1 MISIPDRREFQAHA
15 TTGMYM
21 PHHGLGP
28 DLFLLDRKIKLDLCP
43 YASWLPRLN
52 KQTA

>member
-21 PHHGLGP
+21 PHHAEEV
-28 DLFLLDRKIKLDLCP
+28 
-43 YASWLPRLN
+43 ASPIN
-52 KQTA
+52 

>member
-21 PHHGLGP
+21 PHNGLGA
-28 DLFLLDRKIKLDLCP
+28 DLSLLDQKIKLDLCT
-43 YASWLPRLN
+43 YASWLPRVN

>member
-21 PHHGLGP
+21 PHHGLGS
-28 DLFLLDRKIKLDLCP
+28 DLFLLNQKIKLDLC
-43 YASWLPRLN
+43 
-52 KQTA
+52 T

>member
-21 PHHGLGP
+21 PHHSLGS
-28 DLFLLDRKIKLDLCP
+28 DLSLLDQKIKLIS
-43 YASWLPRLN
+43 YAHLRARQALLHH
-52 KQTA
+52 K